1 MRFLTSHD
9 LAPHF
14 SMDDI
19 IEMVESAYREEGLG
33 RVTSKSRTQL
43 RSDGTH
49 TFMNCSPAIM
59 PALGVTGVS
68 TYTGGNKGKPLVQKV
83 ILLYST
89 EDGRLLS
96 VLEADWISWMRTGAT
111 SGVATKYLAQ
121 PDASVIGI
129 FGAGKQA
136 RSQLMAMSAVRP
148 IERALVYSPTVD
160 RRERFVAEMTER
172 LGISVQTVD
181 SPDAILDEVEII
193 CTATTSHT
201 PVFDGH
207 RVLAGTH
214 VNAIG
219 QHYPDRREVDSILL
233 NRSRLVV
240 DDRSRA
246 LQEDGELL
254 IPMQRGQW
262 DDSQIHATL
271 GEVVAGQRS
280 GRTGDEI
287 SLFTSGG
294 IASEILAVAAGVY
307 SVAEDENLGIQIDWQ
322 VNDTYLQPVA

>member
-1 MRFLTSHD
+1 MS
-9 LAPHF
+9 
-14 SMDDI
+14 DI
-19 IEMVESAYREEGLG
+19 VEMVESAYREEGLG
-33 RVTSKSRTQL
+33 RVTSEPRTQL
-43 RSDGTH
+43 RSEETH
-49 TFMNCSPAIM
+49 TFMNCSSALM
-59 PALGVTGVS
+59 PAQGVAGVS
-68 TYTGGNKGKPLVQKV
+68 AYTGGNKGKPLVQKV

-96 VLEADWISWMRTGAT
+96 VMEADWISWMRTGAT
-111 SGVATKYLAQ
+111 SGAATKYLAR
-121 PDASVIGI
+121 AEARVVGI

-136 RSQLMAMSAVRP
+136 RSQLMAMTAVRP
-148 IERALVYSPTVD
+148 IERALVYSPTINS
-160 RRERFVAEMTER
+160 REHFAAEMTER

-181 SPDAILDEVEII
+181 SPDAILDDVDII

-207 RVLAGTH
+207 RVQAGTH

-219 QHYPDRREVDSILL
+219 QHYPDRREIDSILL

-262 DDSQIHATL
+262 DDSQIYATL
-271 GEVVAGQRS
+271 GEVITGQRP

-287 SLFTSGG
+287 TLFTSGG
-294 IASEILAVAAGVY
+294 IASETLAVAAGVY
-307 SVAEDENLGIQIDWQ
+307 RVAEDENLGVHIDWQ
-322 VNDTYLQPVA
+322 MDDTYLQQLTQVKPEVFLDAK